1 MAATCFRSMERQR
14 ELLVYPQILEDRDYD
29 GGIVLVVHD
38 GMTIRLE
45 KSYVLGEDFRVT
57 ILNGSDSDSVII
69 NEQDRDMDFYRSTEH
84 RSSVFVR
91 RLPTG
96 LEVHGI
102 LSNELRITPLDA
114 AERSSDG
121 TPLNKVFKV
130 EDDSDDDGDD
140 DVGIKS
146 PKTSEAHVVHD
157 LGPGEQDE
165 EHGASGPAAEERPET
180 FLVEVC
186 IVTTKNYRS
195 AFKDYVTLSAY
206 FGAMMNS
213 VALRYDGM
221 TNPKIGFLLKASTV
235 SYGRE
240 LIQYRNNYV
249 DAINTL
255 KRLVEHLE
263 NGGFGI
269 CDAVILFTRNAIKL
283 RKHGKART
291 VRGAAA
297 TGSVCTKHGV
307 GIVQDKPLSY
317 SGEKTLAHELAH
329 M

>member
-1 MAATCFRSMERQR
+1 MSSSSAVPVAPSIDK
-14 ELLVYPQILEDRDYD
+14 LLVYPQILEDRDYD

-69 NEQDRDMDFYRSTEH
+69 NELDREIDFYRSTEH

-121 TPLNKVFKV
+121 TPLHKVFKV
-130 EDDSDDDGDD
+130 EDDSDDDDDND
-140 DVGIKS
+140 DV
-146 PKTSEAHVVHD
+146 D

-165 EHGASGPAAEERPET
+165 EHGASGQAAEERPET

-213 VALRYDGM
+213 VRGTLCL
-221 TNPKIGFLLKASTV
+221 KIVL
-235 SYGRE
+235 
-240 LIQYRNNYV
+240 
-249 DAINTL
+249 
-255 KRLVEHLE
+255 
-263 NGGFGI
+263 
-269 CDAVILFTRNAIKL
+269 NAIKL
-283 RKHGKART
+283 WKHGKART

-307 GIVQDKPLSY
+307 GIVQDKPLS
-317 SGEKTLAHELAH
+317 
-329 M
+329 